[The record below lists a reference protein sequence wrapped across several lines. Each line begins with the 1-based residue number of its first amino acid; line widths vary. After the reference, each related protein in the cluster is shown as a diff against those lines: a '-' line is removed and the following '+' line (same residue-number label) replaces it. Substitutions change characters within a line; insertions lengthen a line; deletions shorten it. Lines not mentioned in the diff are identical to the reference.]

1 MSVVLWLV
9 LGLIA
14 GWIAGMLAGNR
25 AGRATYLVLGA
36 IGALAGGFL
45 FSLFGG
51 LDITGF
57 GLLTAVAGSGVLL
70 MLYLG
75 IGRRRA

>member
-9 LGLIA
+9 VGLIC
-14 GWIAGMLAGNR
+14 GWIAGMLADNR
-25 AGRATYLVLGA
+25 AGRTTYLVLGS
-36 IGALAGGFL
+36 IGALVGGFL

-51 LDITGF
+51 LGITSNGI
-57 GLLTAVAGSGVLL
+57 LMAMVGSGVLL

-75 IGRRRA
+75 ISRRRT

>member
-1 MSVVLWLV
+1 MSVVLWLA
-9 LGLIA
+9 LGLVF
-14 GWIAGMLAGNR
+14 GWIADMLAGNR
-25 AGRATYLVLGA
+25 ASRITYLVLGS

-51 LDITGF
+51 LGISGN
-57 GLLTAVAGSGVLL
+57 GILMAMAGSGIVL

-75 IGRRRA
+75 ISRRRT